1 MPDKEMVLE
10 LGVEGGGAAIF
21 RTPLASG
28 GWQFH
33 VEGSSIYL
41 DENDDEAWRRWS
53 SCADFFLGREA
64 LLQKVVLR
72 TGFKC
77 GRLPPRRRPRLN

>member
-10 LGVEGGGAAIF
+10 LGVEGGGATIF

-33 VEGSSIYL
+33 VDGSSIYL
-41 DENDDEAWRRWS
+41 DENYDEDWRRWS
-53 SCADFFLGREA
+53 SCADFFLRRKA
-64 LLQKVVLR
+64 LIQS
-72 TGFKC
+72 GF
-77 GRLPPRRRPRLN
+77 